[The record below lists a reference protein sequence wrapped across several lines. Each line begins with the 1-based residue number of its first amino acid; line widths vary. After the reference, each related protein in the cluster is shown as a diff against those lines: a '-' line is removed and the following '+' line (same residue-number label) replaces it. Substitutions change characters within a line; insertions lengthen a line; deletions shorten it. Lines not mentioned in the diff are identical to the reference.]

1 MKSIHTPL
9 GLIRANKKI
18 VAGATALTLVGS
30 IAPALIL
37 NSNAAATPVYTTVG
51 PDFFTV
57 IGYDI
62 TDSSTMRAYIED
74 TSIADF
80 YDEDWRCSTE
90 YSCLQGK
97 KTGSTRIV
105 IENYQNETT
114 YIPLTSVKL
123 DSNTYYVQDN
133 RTTVSRTGSIT
144 GANNSLLTIDSIDDD
159 EAGAASIEQTGAA
172 SYRISSDD
180 IENENT
186 FSITWK
192 IGDQEV
198 GGGTEVALKPIEA
211 HDLVSHDEKNEEIL
225 RKATV
230 SLIEANEEVTS
241 LSYYGQIEDKIGNI
255 AYGHNFDDTDLY
267 NFTHNTRTGA
277 PYAIGAT
284 LSMDEYIPASENSYN
299 DTKELV
305 FGDKEVKDAHFYNL
319 YSYIGNCVDLISGAD
334 YVNSLDK
341 RRAIATY
348 DNESGRV
355 CMNASQIEAL
365 AEPIT
370 ITLDTDA
377 EPVEDGF
384 ERTWYTYVPKYD
396 EGHDFVEIPSTY
408 NEEDGTISFSTKNLE
423 AFAIGYIDTEKEE
436 EPTVEPVDEPKEDTP
451 KAPNTG
457 SMSKVATT
465 AVATFLPLMM
475 IVGLAFIA
483 RAKKHSSS
491 KLAKKIN
498 HFE

>member
-18 VAGATALTLVGS
+18 VAGATALALVGG

-62 TDSSTMRAYIED
+62 TDSSTSRAYVED

-105 IENYQNETT
+105 IENYQGEPT

-123 DSNTYYVQDN
+123 NSSTYYVQDN

-144 GANNSLLTIDSIDDD
+144 GANNSLLTINSIDDD

-186 FSITWK
+186 FNITWK

-198 GGGTEVALKPIEA
+198 GGGTDIALKPIEA
-211 HDLVSHDEKNEEIL
+211 HDLVSHNEKNEEVL

-241 LSYYGQIEDKIGNI
+241 LSYYGHIEDKIGNYAI
-255 AYGHNFDDTDLY
+255 GHDFSDTDLY

-284 LSMDEYIPASENSYN
+284 LSMNEYIPATENSYN
-299 DTKELV
+299 ETKELI
-305 FGDKEVKDAHFYNL
+305 FGDKEVQGARFFTL
-319 YSYIGNCVDLISGAD
+319 YSYIGNCVDLISGED
-334 YVNSLDK
+334 YVKNLGTFRS
-341 RRAIATY
+341 IATY
-348 DNESGRV
+348 DEESGRV
-355 CMNASQIEAL
+355 CMNAAQIEAL

-370 ITLDTDA
+370 ITIDTVA
-377 EPVEDGF
+377 KKIKNGY
-384 ERTWYTYVPKYD
+384 ERTWYVYEPGVNED
-396 EGHDFVEIPSTY
+396 RFVKIPSTY
-408 NEEDGTISFSTKNLE
+408 NEEDGTVSFNTRNIE
-423 AFAIGYIDTEKEE
+423 AFAISYIDTEKEE
-436 EPTVEPVDEPKEDTP
+436 EPAVEPVDEPKEDTP

-457 SMSKVATT
+457 SVSKVATT
-465 AVATFLPLMM
+465 AVATFLPLM
-475 IVGLAFIA
+475 IIAGLAFIA